1 MQQIINFLIRYKNTL
16 LFLLLL
22 TIALFFT
29 IQSHQ
34 YHKSKFINS
43 TNFISGGIYTKLNAI
58 DKYFYLEKENNLLLK
73 ENKLLREQVASFKY
87 MQDTMINDSVNKNY
101 PYHYITAKVI
111 RNQYNK
117 IDNFILINKGD
128 KHKVNSDLGVITS
141 KGIVGII
148 EKSSTNY
155 ARIISILN
163 TNLSISAQLKK
174 TEHFGSLLWD
184 GKSPNTLQLQDIPRM
199 APVKVGDTIV
209 TSGKSFIFPKGI
221 PIGVISDYKLDQN
234 DNYGTINVHLFNDMT
249 SLSYVYVIKN
259 NNKEELSNFL
269 QEDE

>member
-22 TIALFFT
+22 TTALYFT
-29 IQSHQ
+29 IQSHR

-43 TNFISGGIYTKLNAI
+43 TNFITGGIYNKLNAI
-58 DKYFYLEKENNLLLK
+58 DEYFYLEKENGLLLE
-73 ENKLLREQVASFKY
+73 ENKQLREQVASFKQI
-87 MQDTMINDSVNKNY
+87 QDTMVSNSVNKNI
-101 PYHYITAKVI
+101 PYQYISAKVI

-117 IDNFILINKGD
+117 IDNFILINKGE
-128 KHKVNSDLGVITS
+128 KHNVNNDLGVITS
-141 KGIVGII
+141 KGVIGII

-155 ARIISILN
+155 ARVISILN

-184 GKSPNTLQLQDIPRM
+184 GKSPNTLQLQDIPRL

-234 DNYGTINVHLFNDMT
+234 DNYGTIDVHLFNDMT
-249 SLSYVYVIKN
+249 SLSNVYVIKN
-259 NNKEELSNFL
+259 NNIEELSNL
-269 QEDE
+269 LSEDE